1 MIRPTVLLQPSWP
14 RPRQYSEDVAI
25 KRRYLTLP
33 EISNRLATR
42 LAILLTLA
50 LAPLGSIAIY
60 SELETWQAR
69 KAASESRLITR
80 TVETVTGQR
89 ALLESAMLA
98 SDTLSHLVVDRLE
111 NTVACSAFLANFIA
125 DSAFYA
131 FAGFIGVDGLMTCIS
146 EGEPVNFSASPTF
159 AESVQNPRASFSF
172 QPSGAITGRP
182 VVLINRP
189 VFEEDTLLGFL
200 SISISRRSFDMIA
213 TAPDNENSPR
223 ISYLVNNR
231 GQTLTSSD
239 TPDADDFLPE
249 PEMLERI
256 INQREGVFT
265 APSYGGDERLFTI
278 AELMPGQLYVLGSW
292 NAAQSS
298 NLREFNYWRVGFPL
312 LMWLASVAVVMFAV
326 HYMVVR
332 HLRQINRQ
340 LRRFAL
346 GNRAEF
352 QRLPEEAPTELREID
367 STFTK
372 MARLIRRDEDE
383 REDALREKTV
393 LLKEVHHRV
402 KNNLQ
407 LIGSILNLQLR
418 RVTDTE
424 ARCILQGVQARV
436 RSLASIHR
444 KLYEQDRLSY
454 TNATDFLETIL
465 RETLALAR
473 SEQAEI
479 DVKTEFEP
487 VILPPDKIIPTALL
501 FAEALTNALKHAQAP
516 QPDAPPCLTI
526 SFRARDGYADLQ
538 VRNSL
543 ADAGTGSVAYGLGQ
557 ELMTAFALQMHAEF
571 ESGRVQDDQGHGWEL
586 RLRLG
591 DSGLNDTAPH
601 A

>member
-1 MIRPTVLLQPSWP
+1 L
-14 RPRQYSEDVAI
+14 AI

-60 SELETWQAR
+60 SELETWQTR
-69 KAASESRLITR
+69 KAATESRLITR

-89 ALLESAMLA
+89 ALLESAMLS
-98 SDTLSHLVVDRLE
+98 SDTLSRLVVDRLE
-111 NTVACSAFLANFIA
+111 NTAACSAFLANFIA

-146 EGEPVNFSASPTF
+146 EGEPIDFSASPNF

-189 VFEEDTLLGFL
+189 VFEEDALLGFL

-213 TAPDNENSPR
+213 TAPNTENSPR

-239 TPDADDFLPE
+239 TPESDDFLPE
-249 PEMLERI
+249 PEILERI
-256 INQREGVFT
+256 ISQREGVFT

-298 NLREFNYWRVGFPL
+298 DLREFNYWRIGFPF
-312 LMWLASVAVVMFAV
+312 LMWLASVAVVIFAV
-326 HYMVVR
+326 HYLVVR

-473 SEQAEI
+473 SEPSQI

-516 QPDAPPCLTI
+516 QPDAPPQLTI

-543 ADAGTGSVAYGLGQ
+543 ADAGTGNVAYGLGQ
-557 ELMTAFALQMHAEF
+557 ELMTAFALQMHGEF
-571 ESGRVQDDQGHGWEL
+571 ESGRVQDDHGHGWEL

-591 DSGLNDTAPH
+591 DSGLNNTAPPPQ